1 MNNNLQ
7 SYIEKVKKIMKK
19 NIPQRDYYAY
29 VRTYGCQQNV
39 SDSEKFKGLLEE
51 MGFVLVDDASKA
63 DLILFNTCAIREHAE
78 DKVFGN
84 VGALKHYK
92 KRNPNLIIAV
102 CGCMTEQ
109 EHIAKKLKSSYPFVD
124 IVFGTKSMSEFPL
137 LIYRKLHLNKRI
149 FEKNPNDTPLSEN
162 VPIHRDGKFKA
173 WLPIMY
179 GCNNFCSYC
188 IVPYVRGRERSRQ
201 FDNVVNEAKE
211 LISSGYKEI
220 TLLGQNVNSY
230 GKDLENNANFPNL
243 LKEISSIEGD
253 YWIRFM
259 TSHPK
264 DASFEMIDTIA
275 GNEHISKHLHL
286 PVQSGSDRILKQMN
300 RVYDRKRYLDIINYA
315 KSKIKDVS
323 LTSDIIVGFPGETY
337 EDFKQTLSLIKEVEY
352 SSLFTF
358 IYSPRQGTPAAK
370 MDDPISKEEKQEW
383 FQELL
388 ETQEK
393 IAAKRCNSM
402 VGNTEKA
409 LIEGKTNDGQH
420 LMARTSGNIIVE
432 VNGNDN
438 MIGTFQAVKI
448 TEALNWTLRGTIKDI
463 N

>member
-1 MNNNLQ
+1 MDK
-7 SYIEKVKKIMKK
+7 KVSFYTDAVKSLLSESFSR
-19 NIPQRDYYAY
+19 NIPKAY

-39 SDSEKFKGLLEE
+39 SDSEKFKGMLEE
-51 MGFVLVDDASKA
+51 MGYTLTDNAGDA

-109 EHIAKKLKSSYPFVD
+109 DHIVKKLKTSYPFVD
-124 IVFGTKSMSEFPL
+124 IVFGTKSMNEFPE
-137 LIYRKLHLNKRI
+137 LIYKKLTSGKRI
-149 FEKNPNDTPLSEN
+149 FEKAFDDMPLSEDI
-162 VPIHRDGKFKA
+162 PIHRDGKFKS

-188 IVPYVRGRERSRQ
+188 IVPYVRGRERSRKPQ
-201 FDNVVNEAKE
+201 NIVNEAKC
-211 LISSGYKEI
+211 LIENGYKEI

-230 GKDLENNANFPNL
+230 GKDLENKTAFPEL
-243 LKEISSIEGD
+243 LKAISDIDGD

-264 DASFEMIDTIA
+264 DASYDMIDTIA
-275 GNEHISKHLHL
+275 SSDNISKHLHL

-300 RVYDRKRYLDIINYA
+300 RVYDRKKYLDIINYA
-315 KSKIKDVS
+315 KNKIKDVS

-352 SSLFTF
+352 TSLFTF
-358 IYSPRQGTPAAK
+358 IYSPRKGTPAAS
-370 MDDPISKEEKQEW
+370 MEDPISKEEKQEW

-393 IAAKRCNSM
+393 IAAKRCKSM
-402 VGNTEKA
+402 VGNIEKS
-409 LIEGKTNDGQH
+409 LIEGKTNDGKR

-432 VNGNDN
+432 VEGDDSL
-438 MIGTFQAVKI
+438 IGTFKQVEI
-448 TEALNWTLRGTIKDI
+448 TDALNWILRGSIKDI